1 MSTTDT
7 NDTSDAGVG
16 NTDKTGGPRSPRTTA
31 GPGPDNRGGPPLAL
45 RASGALLRWRTIDLL
60 TCAFLGVAFGVAY
73 WAWSL
78 AYQPPSTALATVFP
92 PLQGITAAPWLMA
105 GVVGGLV
112 IRRPG
117 AALFCELIAAVVEA
131 LVGNVWGLSTLWSGL
146 LQGAGAELAFL
157 ILGYASFGV
166 GAAVLAGALSA
177 PFEAVYEWYAYWTDW
192 GMAYKVVYL
201 LILTASGAV
210 VAGGVGWLLTRG
222 LARAGALGAFP
233 PGQEQRE
240 ARAV

>member
-7 NDTSDAGVG
+7 NDT
-16 NTDKTGGPRSPRTTA
+16 TDTSGTGRT
-31 GPGPDNRGGPPLAL
+31 PLTI
-45 RASGALLRWRTIDLL
+45 RATGALMRWRTIDLL

-78 AYQPPSTALATVFP
+78 AYQAPSTALAAVFP
-92 PLQGITAAPWLMA
+92 PLQGITAAPWLVA

-112 IRRPG
+112 VRRPG

-131 LVGNVWGLSTLWSGL
+131 LIGSSWGIATVYSGL

-157 ILGYASFGV
+157 LLAYASFGIRT
-166 GAAVLAGALSA
+166 AVLAGALSA
-177 PFEAVYEWYAYWTDW
+177 PFEAVYEWYAYWADW
-192 GMAYKVVYL
+192 GMGYKVAYL
-201 LILTASGAV
+201 VILTASGAV
-210 VAGGVGWLLTRG
+210 VAGGLGWLLTRG

-233 PGQEQRE
+233 AGQEQRE
-240 ARAV
+240 AGAV